1 MWLLTP
7 FGFFSIV
14 RKPEDKATGMLTV
27 RARVRA
33 DLEALREACLP
44 GLGEIVAHAGTDYPY
59 RARAPRGEVGLAL
72 ANAAAGIDYAN
83 FKDEVAARQGTARAK
98 AYSKV
103 WNALFDLEN
112 PASPPGGSSPA
123 PAGPAAKKRG
133 PGSIATDSPPR
144 AASSGKARAGLA
156 EAWGGVLV
164 DHRGRV
170 LLREP
175 KGHYDGYVWTF
186 AKGRRDPGETP
197 EQTALREVREET
209 GYPAC
214 IAALLPGRHAGG
226 TTLTGYFLMLPAGE
240 PGPFCEKETSALRW
254 VEFDEARALIGRTT
268 NPGGR
273 ARDLAVLA
281 AAREACRR

>member
-14 RKPEDKATGMLTV
+14 RKPGDTAAGTLTV

-33 DLEALREACLP
+33 DLEALRAHCLP

-59 RARAPRGEVGLAL
+59 RARAPRGEVGLGL
-72 ANAAAGIDYAN
+72 ANVAAGIDYAN
-83 FKDEVAARQGTARAK
+83 FKDEVARCQGSARAEV
-98 AYSKV
+98 YSGV
-103 WNALFDLEN
+103 WSVLFDLEDRTA
-112 PASPPGGSSPA
+112 PALPAAPGPAKAARRPSGAKPTSTHPA
-123 PAGPAAKKRG
+123 PDATAARR
-133 PGSIATDSPPR
+133 SH
-144 AASSGKARAGLA
+144 AGLA

-186 AKGRRDPGETP
+186 AKGRRDAGETP
-197 EQTALREVREET
+197 EQTALREVLEET
-209 GYPAC
+209 GYPAW
-214 IAALLPGRHAGG
+214 IVAELPGRHAGG
-226 TTLTGYFLMLPAGE
+226 TTLTGYFLMLPTGE

-273 ARDLAVLA
+273 ARDLEVLA
-281 AAREACRR
+281 AAREACLR